1 MSGPT
6 APTRVRATA
15 RILSAGLTLRGR
27 AFLSCGIA
35 CAVCGILLGYPAL
48 IRVAVLLIALPL
60 VAMTVI
66 AGSRYRI
73 ACRRSLEPARV
84 TMGSQAKIELRLE
97 NTARL
102 PSAPLLV
109 EDQVPYA
116 FGTRPRFVLR
126 RIQPGAA
133 RTLIYRVRSDS
144 RGRFPI
150 GPLSLHSAD
159 PLGLFEMTRSFTTRQ
174 LLTVAPKTE
183 TLSPIT
189 LGTVWSGRG
198 DGHAAHTAAAGED
211 DVGVRE
217 YRHGDELRRIHWPAT
232 AHRGEIMVRRE
243 EQTWHSRATVL
254 LDCRT
259 GAHNG
264 DGPNSSFEWAVS
276 AAASTIAYLLRNG
289 YTVQLAT
296 GVGSPS
302 IPLETEDAALESLAL
317 IQPVHVTALRIEPGA
332 GEELGESLVI
342 AFLGTLGDL
351 DTSFL
356 ARTKPAGAGA
366 LAFVLDTPTWSASAL
381 RSAAAGAPG
390 AGTGAAR
397 VPGARRSWGP
407 DIDMTRDQLTA
418 SGWRVVK
425 ARAGDRFGQ
434 LWQAASRRTESDFS
448 GFAAPT
454 AHAAAAGT
462 GGPGPETATPGDPTP
477 GNPAPGDPTPGGAEP
492 ALSTASAASAPASAS
507 TAPAATTAGAN
518 STTATT
524 TAGAGP
530 DVRPT
535 PGSAA

>member
-1 MSGPT
+1 MSGPN
-6 APTRVRATA
+6 PLRLRSTA
-15 RILSAGLTLRGR
+15 RILSAGLTVRGR
-27 AFLSCGIA
+27 AFLSSGIA
-35 CAVCGILLGYPAL
+35 SAVCGILLGYQAL
-48 IRVAVLLIALPL
+48 IRVSVLLIALPL

-133 RTLIYRVRSDS
+133 RTLVYRVRSDS

-174 LLTVAPKTE
+174 LLTVAPRTE
-183 TLSPIT
+183 QLSPIT

-232 AHRGEIMVRRE
+232 AHHGEIMVRRE

-254 LDCRT
+254 LDCRS

-276 AAASTIAYLLRNG
+276 AAASTACYLLRSG

-302 IPLETEDAALESLAL
+302 IPLDSEDAALESLAL
-317 IQPVHVTALRIEPGA
+317 IQPVHVSALRIEPGA
-332 GEELGESLVI
+332 GEEIGESLVV
-342 AFLGTLGDL
+342 AFLGTLGDV
-351 DTSFL
+351 DTAFL
-356 ARTKPAGAGA
+356 SRTKPAGAGA

-381 RSAAAGAPG
+381 RTG
-390 AGTGAAR
+390 AGTGAG
-397 VPGARRSWGP
+397 PGPRRGWG
-407 DIDMTRDQLTA
+407 DVDLARDQLA
-418 SGWRVVK
+418 NSGWRVLQ

-434 LWQAASRRTESDFS
+434 LWQAASRRTETEYSAFKPA
-448 GFAAPT
+448 AAP
-454 AHAAAAGT
+454 AAEYAAAVGA
-462 GGPGPETATPGDPTP
+462 TANG
-477 GNPAPGDPTPGGAEP
+477 
-492 ALSTASAASAPASAS
+492 SAPAVSTQLSPSAADTAANGS
-507 TAPAATTAGAN
+507 AFAPPAASPAEPTTSGPLPTRPAPAGSVPAAA
-518 STTATT
+518 
-524 TAGAGP
+524 P

-535 PGSAA
+535 PGNAA

>member
-1 MSGPT
+1 VSGP
-6 APTRVRATA
+6 ANPLRVRATA

-35 CAVCGILLGYPAL
+35 CAICGILLGYPAL

-174 LLTVAPKTE
+174 LLTVAPRTE

-296 GVGSPS
+296 GVGAPS
-302 IPLETEDAALESLAL
+302 VPLDTEDAALESLAL
-317 IQPVHVTALRIEPGA
+317 IQPVHTTALRIEPGA
-332 GEELGESLVI
+332 GEEIGESLVI
-342 AFLGTLGDL
+342 AFLGTLGDV
-351 DTSFL
+351 DTAFL
-356 ARTKPAGAGA
+356 TRAKPAGAGA
-366 LAFVLDTPTWSASAL
+366 LAFILNTPTWSASAL
-381 RSAAAGAPG
+381 RNATASAAGNAAGRGPS
-390 AGTGAAR
+390 
-397 VPGARRSWGP
+397 VRRAWESN
-407 DIDMTRDQLTA
+407 IDVVRDQLAA
-418 SGWRVVK
+418 SGWRVVQ

-434 LWQAASRRTESDFS
+434 LWQAASRRTETEYSAFV
-448 GFAAPT
+448 APPAFIT
-454 AHAAAAGT
+454 TVGSEPDGSAPAD
-462 GGPGPETATPGDPTP
+462 ATPDRPGSGPLAPASPARTP
-477 GNPAPGDPTPGGAEP
+477 AGAEP
-492 ALSTASAASAPASAS
+492 EPATAAANSATA
-507 TAPAATTAGAN
+507 TAPATATTA
-518 STTATT
+518 TATA
-524 TAGAGP
+524 TAGAE
-530 DVRPT
+530 VRPT
-535 PGSAA
+535 PGSAG

>member
-1 MSGPT
+1 VSGLG
-6 APTRVRATA
+6 APWTVRPNPGRRDPVKPRPLKLRATA
-15 RILSAGLTLRGR
+15 RILSAGLTVRGR
-27 AFLSCGIA
+27 AFLSSGIA
-35 CAVCGILLGYPAL
+35 SGVCGMLLGYQAL
-48 IRVAVLLIALPL
+48 IRVAVLLVALPL
-60 VAMTVI
+60 VAMAAI

-84 TMGSQAKIELRLE
+84 TMGNQAKIELRLE

-116 FGTRPRFVLR
+116 FGSRPRFVLR

-133 RTLIYRVRSDS
+133 RTLVYRVRSDS

-159 PLGLFEMTRSFTTRQ
+159 PLGLFEMTRAFTTRQ

-183 TLSPIT
+183 PLSPIT

-243 EQTWHSRATVL
+243 EQTWHSRATIVL
-254 LDCRT
+254 DSRT

-276 AAASTIAYLLRNG
+276 AAASTICYLLRNG

-296 GVGSPS
+296 GVGAPS
-302 IPLETEDAALESLAL
+302 IPLDTEDAALESLAL
-317 IQPVHVTALRIEPGA
+317 IQPVHSTALRIEPGA
-332 GEELGESLVI
+332 GDELGETLVI

-351 DTSFL
+351 DTGYL
-356 ARTKPAGAGA
+356 ARARPAGAGA
-366 LAFVLDTPTWSASAL
+366 LVFLLDTPTWSASAL
-381 RSAAAGAPG
+381 RAAGG
-390 AGTGAAR
+390 GAATAG
-397 VPGARRSWGP
+397 PRRSWGNV
-407 DIDMTRDQLTA
+407 DVARDQLAA
-418 SGWRVVK
+418 SGWRVVQ
-425 ARAGDRFGQ
+425 ARAGDRFGE
-434 LWQAASRRTESDFS
+434 LWQAASRRTESDYS
-448 GFAAPT
+448 KYSAYAGLPEQSVPAQSTTAQPAAGQSATGQSAP
-454 AHAAAAGT
+454 AQAAVSQSAAAA
-462 GGPGPETATPGDPTP
+462 TATAEPD
-477 GNPAPGDPTPGGAEP
+477 NQPAPE
-492 ALSTASAASAPASAS
+492 SAS
-507 TAPAATTAGAN
+507 
-518 STTATT
+518 
-524 TAGAGP
+524 
-530 DVRPT
+530 
-535 PGSAA
+535 